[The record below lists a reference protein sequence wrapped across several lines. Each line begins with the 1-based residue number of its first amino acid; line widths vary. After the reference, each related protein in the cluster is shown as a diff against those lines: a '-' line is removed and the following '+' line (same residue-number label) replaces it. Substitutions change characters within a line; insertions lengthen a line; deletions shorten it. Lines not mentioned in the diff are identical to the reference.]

1 MVISDSVSDQAIE
14 ISVRNVEVEVHV
26 LKTVFCDACLKCEI
40 LQRMYRPLAFW
51 APRHFAAFESLF
63 LLEY

>member
-1 MVISDSVSDQAIE
+1 MVISDSVSVQAIE
-14 ISVRNVEVEVHV
+14 ISVRSIEVEV
-26 LKTVFCDACLKCEI
+26 LRTVFCDACLKCEI